1 MIDITIKAKN
11 LRTEFGFWSGPDRT
25 TTDSFMRD
33 NDVKEIYSHDWQDE
47 NGIEYDTLAPIRL
60 KPRTFIIEGYMQSSG
75 ESDFWTKYNGLRALL
90 RSAVTLPI
98 EVKIEQQV
106 ISVNARFVAQTDFKR
121 NSSLSENG
129 FPVFISMQFEEIL

>member
-47 NGIEYDTLAPIRL
+47 NGIEYDTLAPVKL
-60 KPRTFIIEGYMQSSG
+60 KPRTFIIEGYIQSTG
-75 ESDFWTKYNGLRALL
+75 EIDFWTKYNGLRALIK
-90 RSAVTLPI
+90 SAVSLPI
-98 EVKIEQQV
+98 VVTIGQQT
-106 ISVNARFVAQTDFKR
+106 ISVNARFTSQTDFKR
-121 NSSLSENG
+121 NSALSENG
-129 FPVFISMQFEEIL
+129 FPAFISMQFEELL